1 MTTVYFAGQD
11 NFGNRGCEALIRSS
25 VATINAAHPGTTFAV
40 PSRDLAR
47 DAQQWPSA
55 DLVGVHFVSA
65 EPIPQTIRWW
75 SRLRRVVP
83 VMSRHVPRY
92 KPTPQTRALIKR
104 ADALIMT
111 GGDIISL
118 DYGLES
124 LFYWTQICE
133 TAMSCGVK
141 SVLWAGSVGPFDKQP
156 GVERE
161 MRQFLS
167 RFSLITVR
175 ETASQR
181 YLSSLL
187 GREIPLVADPAF
199 ALDSEEAPAECR
211 AIFAN
216 DAEVL
221 GFNVSPLIRKFRS
234 GPADAAVL
242 DGEVVM
248 FLDQVLKTRT
258 YRVLLIPHVD
268 PLNGTTENSDSA
280 YMRGLLQQ
288 LVTKGWGA
296 DRIQLL
302 PPTLNAAQLKD
313 VIGRCRYFMGA
324 RTHATVAAL
333 SKGVPTASIAY
344 SVKAKGINQDL
355 FGHLRYVL
363 ETPSLSCDTLGE
375 HLVALEN
382 ERTQIVGHLNTTI
395 PLWRERANLSA
406 QMLRAILAAPN
417 VAA

>member
-25 VATINAAHPGTTFAV
+25 VATINAALPGAKFTV

-47 DAQQWPSA
+47 DTQQWRAANS
-55 DLVGVHFVSA
+55 VGVQFVPA

-83 VMSRHVPRY
+83 AVSSYVPRY
-92 KPTPQTRALIKR
+92 TPTAQTRVLIKK

-124 LFYWTQICE
+124 LYYWTQICE

-161 MRQFLS
+161 MRKFLS

-181 YLSSLL
+181 YLSDLL

-199 ALDSEEAPAECR
+199 ALESEDAPSECST
-211 AIFAN
+211 FFSD

-221 GFNVSPLIRKFRS
+221 GFNVSPLIRKFRN
-234 GPADAAVL
+234 GAADAAAL
-242 DGEVVM
+242 DAEVVK
-248 FLDQVLKTRT
+248 FLDQVLRTRA
-258 YRVLLIPHVD
+258 YRILLTPHVD
-268 PLNGTTENSDSA
+268 PLSGVAENSDSA

-288 LVTKGWGA
+288 LISRGWGP

-333 SKGVPTASIAY
+333 SKKVPTCSIAY

-355 FGHLRYVL
+355 FDHLRYVL
-363 ETPSLSCDTLGE
+363 ETPSLSCDTLTQ
-375 HLVALEN
+375 HLAVLED
-382 ERTQIVGHLNTTI
+382 EREQIVAHLTATI
-395 PLWRERANLSA
+395 PVWRERASLSA
-406 QMLRAILAAPN
+406 QLLRTLLSTPTASA
-417 VAA
+417 